1 MDTKKLPDVFVS
13 YAADTLAETNSGL
26 TGAQI
31 VKYCNSYAVDF
42 GVDIPITSS
51 NFGSLV
57 PNKRTALYRNLSDYT
72 EELLELRREIR
83 HLKLELKKYED
94 SKE

>member
-31 VKYCNSYAVDF
+31 VKYCNSYIQISF
-42 GVDIPITSS
+42 T
-51 NFGSLV
+51 GSFSA
-57 PNKRTALYRNLSDYT
+57 RTDGLAST
-72 EELLELRREIR
+72 Q
-83 HLKLELKKYED
+83 
-94 SKE
+94 

>member
-1 MDTKKLPDVFVS
+1 MNTKKLPDVFVS

-42 GVDIPITSS
+42 GVDSPITS
-51 NFGSLV
+51 
-57 PNKRTALYRNLSDYT
+57 
-72 EELLELRREIR
+72 
-83 HLKLELKKYED
+83 
-94 SKE
+94 

>member
-31 VKYCNSYAVDF
+31 VKYCNSYAVDLGEIF
-42 GVDIPITSS
+42 PLRHQILEASE
-51 NFGSLV
+51 
-57 PNKRTALYRNLSDYT
+57 ALCQTNVQHLSQ
-72 EELLELRREIR
+72 
-83 HLKLELKKYED
+83 
-94 SKE
+94 SVSV

>member
-42 GVDIPITSS
+42 GGRYSHYVIRFWKLRKPCAKQTYS
-51 NFGSLV
+51 
-57 PNKRTALYRNLSDYT
+57 TLSQ
-72 EELLELRREIR
+72 
-83 HLKLELKKYED
+83 
-94 SKE
+94 SVSV

>member
-1 MDTKKLPDVFVS
+1 MNTKKLPDVFVS

-51 NFGSLV
+51 NFGSFGSLV
-57 PNKRTALYRNLSDYT
+57 PNKRTALYRNLSVFNGQQQSERYLNT
-72 EELLELRREIR
+72 RP
-83 HLKLELKKYED
+83 
-94 SKE
+94 

>member
-51 NFGSLV
+51 DFGSFG
-57 PNKRTALYRNLSDYT
+57 NIA
-72 EELLELRREIR
+72 
-83 HLKLELKKYED
+83 
-94 SKE
+94 